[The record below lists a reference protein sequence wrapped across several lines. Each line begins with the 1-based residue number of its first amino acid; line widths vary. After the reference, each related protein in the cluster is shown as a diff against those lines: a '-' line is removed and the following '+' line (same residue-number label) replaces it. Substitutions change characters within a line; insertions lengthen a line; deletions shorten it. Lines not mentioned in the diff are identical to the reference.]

1 MNQYC
6 ALTALLSLALCG
18 MVTGCKPSGCC
29 QEKGTA
35 SDGAT
40 GSRTKLSIH
49 WQRLV
54 DDQGQTCDRCGTTEK
69 AVDEAARQLTAALA
83 PLGLDVELKKTV
95 IDPTAFA
102 RNPTESN
109 RIWIGAEPLEQLLGA
124 QVGTSKCCGS
134 CGDNECRTL
143 ILDGRTHEAVST
155 RLIVQ
160 AGLIAASRQLGK
172 ADCCSG
178 RESSSCCSG
187 ASTHIPNGA
196 EKLPCCTPAAK
207 EAK

>member
-6 ALTALLSLALCG
+6 VLTALLSLALCG

-35 SDGAT
+35 SGGDT
-40 GSRTKLSIH
+40 GSRTKLIVH

-54 DDQGQTCDRCGTTEK
+54 DDQGQTCDRCGATEK
-69 AVDEAARQLTAALA
+69 AVDEAARQLQTALA
-83 PLGLDVELKKTV
+83 PLGLDVELKKSV
-95 IDPTAFA
+95 IDPATFA
-102 RNPTESN
+102 RKSAESN
-109 RIWIGAEPLEQLLGA
+109 RIWIGEEPLEQLLGA

-143 ILDGRTHEAVST
+143 VLDGQTHEAVSA

-172 ADCCSG
+172 ADCCASKG
-178 RESSSCCSG
+178 SSCCSG
-187 ASTHIPNGA
+187 GNLQVPNGA
-196 EKLPCCTPAAK
+196 AKLPCCTQADK